1 MHLWSAADYIIWTGD
16 QLWQGGIQEKNT
28 ENCYAYLHPYMH
40 REI

>member
-16 QLWQGGIQEKNT
+16 QLWQGGIQEKT